1 MELAAVID
9 VGTPFVKAT
18 YKLEGDRPLIFECYD
33 VLTSLAMGITTA
45 HSNLNALCAKL
56 SAGNLEIATQLREYG
71 MFMCATK
78 ARLISS

>member
-1 MELAAVID
+1 M
-9 VGTPFVKAT
+9 KAT

-45 HSNLNALCAKL
+45 HYSNLNALCAKL

-71 MFMCATK
+71 MFMCATS